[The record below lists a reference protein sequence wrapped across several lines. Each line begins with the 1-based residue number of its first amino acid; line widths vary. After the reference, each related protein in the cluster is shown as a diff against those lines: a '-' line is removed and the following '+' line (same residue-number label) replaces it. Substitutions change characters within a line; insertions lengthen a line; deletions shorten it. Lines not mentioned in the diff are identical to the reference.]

1 MAPAHGDVKS
11 GELGTLGAVAPLVTA
26 AALLPLV
33 PWYRDMDASE
43 VVLSVL
49 HIAACCLGASVA
61 VYRGLR
67 PGLLVA
73 SVFPYCWL
81 AVPAVYQISHVQ
93 AAWSDPGVT
102 LDTSATLRA
111 LAIVAVG
118 QGALVTC
125 YGLARL
131 RGPRSAHTWKVTGSG
146 RTRLACLAGLMLLG
160 TLLLIPFVVS
170 AAGGIGALF
179 SSRQGF
185 NEALRDNGYTD
196 YASPTAALGKL
207 VPGAFATVATLLG
220 LYLYRT
226 RQVATPA
233 NRRAALAICLLG
245 LGLLCIVANPFAFSR
260 FLFLTSFGPVVLV
273 LLNPRG
279 RRAAVVW
286 LVGCV
291 MAFLLAYPAADLLRR
306 ENASGAAV
314 TADLLASKDYDGFQ
328 QVVNT
333 VNLVDDQGIAWGSHV
348 VSAGLFFV
356 PRDFWPAKA
365 VPASVTVAEHRGY
378 TFTNLSLPAP
388 AEAYLDGG
396 WVGVALLMGLLGL
409 VLSVL
414 DGAWQSGSR
423 WSLVAAYLAMAQ
435 VGLWRGPFGS
445 QTPVFGFALGL
456 LVISMLL
463 AVEAREQHSTN
474 HSPDESRSVPDVE
487 LQDQTSTAARPP
499 SGAEAGRHRAR
510 LI

>member
-1 MAPAHGDVKS
+1 MKS
-11 GELGTLGAVAPLVTA
+11 GELGTFGALAPLVTA
-26 AALLPLV
+26 TAVLPLV
-33 PWYRDMDASE
+33 PWYRDMDASA
-43 VVLSVL
+43 VVLSVM
-49 HIAACCLGASVA
+49 HVAACCLGASVA

-81 AVPAVYQISHVQ
+81 AVPAAYQISHVQ

-102 LDTSATLRA
+102 LDNSATLQA
-111 LAIVAVG
+111 LAIVALG
-118 QGALVTC
+118 QGALLIC
-125 YGLARL
+125 YGLAGLRRAREVSTWDVSAPGRARL
-131 RGPRSAHTWKVTGSG
+131 VA
-146 RTRLACLAGLMLLG
+146 LAVLMLLG
-160 TLLLIPFVVS
+160 ALLLIPFVVS

-207 VPGAFATVATLLG
+207 VPGAFVTVATLLG
-220 LYLYRT
+220 LFLYRT
-226 RQVATPA
+226 RRGATPA
-233 NRRAALAICLLG
+233 NRRAALVICAVG
-245 LGLLCIVANPFAFSR
+245 IALLCIVANPFAFSR

-306 ENASGAAV
+306 ENTSGAAV
-314 TADLLASKDYDGFQ
+314 TAALLASKDYDGFQ

-333 VNLVDDQGIAWGSHV
+333 VNLVDDQGISWGSHV
-348 VSAGLFFV
+348 VSAGLFFI

-378 TFTNLSLPAP
+378 SFTNLSLPAP

-396 WVGVALLMGLLGL
+396 WGGVALLMGLLGL
-409 VLSVL
+409 ALSVL
-414 DGAWQSGSR
+414 DRAWQSGSR

-445 QTPVFGFALGL
+445 QTPVFGFALAL
-456 LVISMLL
+456 LVVSMLI
-463 AVEAREQHSTN
+463 AMDRRERCLTSQGH
-474 HSPDESRSVPDVE
+474 DESRGLTMAVP
-487 LQDQTSTAARPP
+487 QAQTSGRTSRLPRSNRLGGP
-499 SGAEAGRHRAR
+499 AG
-510 LI
+510 